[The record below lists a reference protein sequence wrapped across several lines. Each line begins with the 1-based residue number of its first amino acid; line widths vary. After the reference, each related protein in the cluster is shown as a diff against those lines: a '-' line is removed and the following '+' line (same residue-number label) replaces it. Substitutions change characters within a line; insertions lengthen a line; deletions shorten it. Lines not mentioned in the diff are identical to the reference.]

1 MFPGGPQA
9 PLRAA
14 SGANYASFADVSG
27 GNLVSENTLEGTL
40 KGTHLQRDIYNVT
53 FTEGHLQGDIYR
65 VPILGSITGGITGGI
80 TGSER
85 CRWRSGGC
93 KEGKVGVLGGKGK
106 GRKKRP

>member
-27 GNLVSENTLEGTL
+27 GNLVSEGTLENTL

-53 FTEGHLQGDIYR
+53 FTEGHLQDDIYR
-65 VPILGSITGGITGGI
+65 MDEENKKVKTVAAEKEFDSDSVDEQILPT
-80 TGSER
+80 
-85 CRWRSGGC
+85 
-93 KEGKVGVLGGKGK
+93 
-106 GRKKRP
+106 